1 MPNSI
6 KQNLKFIVKRAIG
19 SSERVYTHQGN
30 KLINDEHVHVWELRK
45 TKEETFF
52 EINKELLIYKA
63 FLESLSTEQAK
74 QFKALI
80 KLMEATVPFKAA
92 YTLLAKNEETFDKDY
107 SDEAKNIIDNLLGLP
122 GVDAEK
128 LYEELKKIG
137 FFEKYFKVHNLGR

>member
-1 MPNSI
+1 M
-6 KQNLKFIVKRAIG
+6 IVPRAIG

-30 KLINDEHVHVWELRK
+30 KLINDEYVHVWALKEG
-45 TKEETFF
+45 KEETFF

-63 FLESLSTEQAK
+63 FLESLSKEQAK

-107 SDEAKNIIDNLLGLP
+107 SDEAKNIISNLSGLP

-128 LYEELKKIG
+128 LYEELKKID
-137 FFEKYFKVHNLGR
+137 FFAKYSKELNLG

>member
-19 SSERVYTHQGN
+19 SSERVYTYQGN
-30 KLINDEHVHVWELRK
+30 KLINDEYDHVWELREK
-45 TKEETFF
+45 NAETFF
-52 EINKELLIYKA
+52 EINKKLLVYKA

-80 KLMEATVPFKAA
+80 KLIEATVPFKAA

-107 SDEAKNIIDNLLGLP
+107 SDEAKNIIVNLSELP
-122 GVDAEK
+122 GIDSEK
-128 LYEELKKIG
+128 LYEELKKID
-137 FFEKYFKVHNLGR
+137 FFAKYSEVLKLE

>member
-1 MPNSI
+1 M
-6 KQNLKFIVKRAIG
+6 
-19 SSERVYTHQGN
+19 
-30 KLINDEHVHVWELRK
+30 INDEHVHVWELRK

-107 SDEAKNIIDNLLGLP
+107 SDEAKNIMDILSTLP
-122 GVDAEK
+122 GVDVNK
-128 LYEELKKIG
+128 LYDELKKIDL
-137 FFEKYFKVHNLGR
+137 FYKIF